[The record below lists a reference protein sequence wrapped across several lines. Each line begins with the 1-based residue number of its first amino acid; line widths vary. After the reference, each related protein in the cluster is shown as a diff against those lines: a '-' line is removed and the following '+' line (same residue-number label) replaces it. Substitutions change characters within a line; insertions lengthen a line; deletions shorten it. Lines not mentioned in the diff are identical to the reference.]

1 MLFITIIFH
10 AAIALASVALF
21 TLARAD
27 ATPMKVRTPPKH
39 GHLDKKGAVASEISA
54 CSHIGVDMIREGGN
68 AADAVSNLSISSP
81 VTILLSS
88 SHL

>member
-1 MLFITIIFH
+1 MFFITVIFH
-10 AAIALASVALF
+10 AIIALASIAPFILG
-21 TLARAD
+21 RAV

-54 CSHIGVDMIREGGN
+54 CSHIGVDIIRGGN
-68 AADAVSNLSISSP
+68 AADAVSNLPISSP

>member
-1 MLFITIIFH
+1 MLYITMIFH
-10 AAIALASVALF
+10 AIISLAFVAPFILR
-21 TLARAD
+21 RAV

-39 GHLDKKGAVASEISA
+39 GHLDKQGAVASEIST

-68 AADAVSNLSISSP
+68 AADAVSNLPTSNP